1 MIHLLTAVGKNRCP
15 SKFGG
20 RYRRSRSRK
29 EGGESDMKAEAVEVV
44 VSAPRENGTRNSEE
58 ISDEA
63 VITRVR
69 TGEPELFEV
78 IMRRYNQR
86 LYRVARSIVRNEAEA
101 EDVVQDAYVRAYTHL
116 SQYAG
121 EAKFSTWLTRIAV
134 NEGLRRLR
142 KRGRFDD
149 MQRMASTMP
158 VAAEGPDRAASDR
171 EVRDIMESAI
181 EGLPSAYRS
190 IVMLR
195 DVEDLS
201 TAEAADCLGIP
212 PATVKTRLHRGHA
225 LLRET
230 LGSTLGATRP
240 ELFTFGFSRCDRVVR
255 LVLQRIGAKPGCDP
269 GRCVELRRGR

>member
-1 MIHLLTAVGKNRCP
+1 
-15 SKFGG
+15 
-20 RYRRSRSRK
+20 
-29 EGGESDMKAEAVEVV
+29 MKTEVMEAA

-69 TGEPELFEV
+69 AGEPDLFEI

-116 SQYAG
+116 AQYAG

-149 MQRMASTMP
+149 IRWMASTVP
-158 VAAEGPDRAASDR
+158 LAAEGTDRDASDR
-171 EVRDIMESAI
+171 EVRHIMESAI
-181 EGLPSAYRS
+181 EGLPAAYRS

-195 DVEDLS
+195 DVEELS

-240 ELFTFGFSRCDRVVR
+240 ELFAFGFSRCDRIVR
-255 LVLQRIGAKPGCDP
+255 LVLQRIGTHPAAILVGASSYSAA
-269 GRCVELRRGR
+269 GS

>member
-1 MIHLLTAVGKNRCP
+1 
-15 SKFGG
+15 
-20 RYRRSRSRK
+20 
-29 EGGESDMKAEAVEVV
+29 MKAEDTAAVDLR
-44 VSAPRENGTRNSEE
+44 PTENGTRSYEA

-63 VITRVR
+63 VISRVCA
-69 TGEPELFEV
+69 GERDLFEI

-116 SQYAG
+116 GQYAG

-149 MQRMASTMP
+149 MQRMASTAP
-158 VAAEGPDRAASDR
+158 LTAEAPDRYASDR
-171 EVRDIMESAI
+171 EVRQIIESAI

-190 IVMLR
+190 VVMLR

-201 TAEAADCLGIP
+201 TAEAANCLGIP

-230 LGSTLGATRP
+230 LGSTLGANRP
-240 ELFTFGFSRCDRVVR
+240 ELFAFGFSRCDRLVR
-255 LVLQRIGAKPGCDP
+255 LVLHRIGAGGGVGAD
-269 GRCVELRRGR
+269 GRAHSARGDTRVTGLRHSWASLASIRDNGDGNR